1 MFKKNG
7 NKQKIPLSEN
17 EQIGFQCFSLQE
29 KKNKEIKFLVLTRH
43 FGNLL
48 TLQIQLENENFYM
61 KLKFQKRM
69 KKAV

>member
-1 MFKKNG
+1 METNKKFPFQKM
-7 NKQKIPLSEN
+7 NKQ
-17 EQIGFQCFSLQE
+17 GFSVSPY
-29 KKNKEIKFLVLTRH
+29 KKKKKKEIKFLVLTRH